1 MPFIDVK
8 TNKQVSKSQEITL
21 KEKLGQAI
29 AILPGKSETW
39 LMLDIHDQSRMYF
52 RGDDAPC
59 AMVQVQ
65 VFGKINPAK
74 CEELTAEVCTIMQN
88 VLDIPKD
95 CTYVKYEEVSLWGWN
110 SQNF

>member
-8 TNKQVSKSQEITL
+8 TNKQVSINDEIALKSA
-21 KEKLGQAI
+21 LGKAI
-29 AILPGKSETW
+29 AILPGKSEQW

-52 RGDDAPC
+52 HGDDSPC
-59 AMVQVQ
+59 AMLQVQ

-74 CEELTAEVCTIMQN
+74 CEELTAEICRIMKG
-88 VLDIPKD
+88 VLDSPED
-95 CTYVKYEEVSLWGWN
+95 ATYVKYEEISLWGWN

>member
-8 TNKQVSKSQEITL
+8 TNKQVSKTEEIAL
-21 KEKLGQAI
+21 KEQLGQAI

-39 LMLDIHDQSRMYF
+39 LMLEIKDACRMYF

-65 VFGKINPAK
+65 VFGKINEAK
-74 CEELTAEVCTIMQN
+74 CEELTKEVCRIFKV
-88 VLDIPKD
+88 VLDIPED
-95 CTYVKYEEVSLWGWN
+95 ATYVKYEEVNLWGWN